1 MAAVDLDT
9 PKREGAR
16 MTGTRWA
23 LLACLI
29 LALALRVWGLRFG
42 LPELYYWDEPTV
54 VNRAMRFGT
63 GDLNPHYFYY
73 PALYMYVLFG
83 ASGGYFVFGKLLG
96 IHAGAT
102 EFAKQYF
109 VDPSG
114 VYVTARL
121 TTALF
126 GTAAVLA
133 TYWLGKRFFDR
144 RTGLVAALI
153 LAVSPLHVSHS
164 HIAITDVP
172 HALLICLASIACHD
186 VLTKRQTK
194 HYALAGLLIG
204 LGAATK
210 YLAIFNALTL
220 VVAHLLADDRYF
232 RPKLDWSGLL
242 KRAFAAPQLWLGA
255 ALTLLGF
262 FVGSPYNI
270 LRFGEFMADL
280 KAQVSISTADAQQGF
295 LLLRTIVQDLGWP
308 ACVLA
313 ALGAGKLLRKP
324 TRATWVFACFPVVY
338 ALHMLTLSKS
348 FSRYFLPHS
357 AFVAVLA
364 ALGFGVLLDALRPRV
379 GGAAWRPLVAGS
391 AALVLLWP
399 LALSVSW
406 DLLQAQREDTRTTAL
421 RWTERNIPRGAA
433 VAVQSLY
440 DRTFDNVPIVTES
453 TISRLERVLPTTGNF
468 GKVRDAVLDTWKAR
482 PVYHDVPWST
492 DPKAL
497 AQSGARYVFLTEA
510 YESPSPAMS
519 EWLAR
524 SGRQLRRFDAALPGA
539 LGWLSNSRETL
550 PLIPP
555 VLVIHEISGAPP

>member
-1 MAAVDLDT
+1 
-9 PKREGAR
+9 
-16 MTGTRWA
+16 
-23 LLACLI
+23 

-83 ASGGYFVFGKLLG
+83 ASGGYFVFGKLFG

-109 VDPSG
+109 IDPSG

-121 TTALF
+121 TTALL

-144 RTGLVAALI
+144 RTGLVAAAI
-153 LAVSPLHVSHS
+153 LAASPLHVSHS

-186 VLTKRQTK
+186 VLTKGQTK

-204 LGAATK
+204 LGTATK
-210 YLAIFNALTL
+210 YLAVFNALTL
-220 VVAHLLADDRYF
+220 LLAHLLADDRCF
-232 RPKLDWSGLL
+232 GPKPDWAGLL
-242 KRAFAAPQLWLGA
+242 KRASAAPRLWLGA
-255 ALTLLGF
+255 ALIPLGF
-262 FVGSPYNI
+262 FVGSPYNF
-270 LRFGEFMADL
+270 LRFGEFVADL
-280 KAQVSISTADAQQGF
+280 KTQVSLSTGDAQQGF
-295 LLLRTIVQDLGWP
+295 LLLRTTVQDLGWP
-308 ACVLA
+308 ACLLA
-313 ALGAGKLLRKP
+313 GAGAGKLLRKP
-324 TRATWVFACFPVVY
+324 TRATWVFACFPAVY

-348 FSRYFLPHS
+348 FARYFLPQS

-364 ALGFGVLLDALRPRV
+364 ALGFGALLEALRPRV
-379 GGAAWRPLVAGS
+379 SRVAWRPLVAGI

-399 LALSVSW
+399 LAVSVSW
-406 DLLQAQREDTRTTAL
+406 DVLQAQREDTRTTAL
-421 RWTERNIPRGAA
+421 RWTERSIPRGAV

-440 DRTFDNVPIVTES
+440 DRTFDNVPIVTDS
-453 TISRLERVLPTTGNF
+453 TISRLERVLPTSGSF
-468 GKVRDAVLDTWKAR
+468 GKVRDAVLATWKAR
-482 PVYHDVPWST
+482 PVYHDVPWSMN
-492 DPKAL
+492 PEAL
-497 AQSGARYVFLTEA
+497 AKSGARYVFLTEA
-510 YESPSPAMS
+510 YEPPSPLMS

-524 SGRQLRRFDAALPGA
+524 SGRQLRRFEAALPGA
-539 LGWLSNSRETL
+539 LPWLANGRETL
-550 PLIPP
+550 PLLPP
-555 VLVIHEISGAPP
+555 ALVVHEISGVQR